1 MKYSDLLKTLW
12 VVFAFAAYPIY
23 LKAETSMIRGIKRTL
38 FYLLV
43 MA

>member
-23 LKAETSMIRGIKRTL
+23 PKFRSI
-38 FYLLV
+38 LV
-43 MA
+43 